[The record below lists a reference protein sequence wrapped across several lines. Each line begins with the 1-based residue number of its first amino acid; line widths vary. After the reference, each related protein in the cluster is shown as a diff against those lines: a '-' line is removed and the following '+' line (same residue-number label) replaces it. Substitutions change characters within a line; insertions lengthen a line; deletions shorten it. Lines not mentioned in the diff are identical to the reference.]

1 MASRSIVPMLTLTV
15 NFNILLGLQSNCL
28 LMVISINMEDKHGL
42 QVLETRGYEQV
53 STCGVIKG
61 LKGHVLQLRVNEK
74 PTDHSHVMMFNL
86 CS

>member
-1 MASRSIVPMLTLTV
+1 MKPMLTLTL
-15 NFNILLGLQSNCL
+15 NLNILLGLTLLCNCL

-74 PTDHSHVMMFNL
+74 PTDHSHVMMSNL

>member
-15 NFNILLGLQSNCL
+15 NFNMILGLQCNCL

-42 QVLETRGYEQV
+42 QVLETRGHEQV

-61 LKGHVLQLRVNEK
+61 LKGHVLQLWVNEK
-74 PTDHSHVMMFNL
+74 PTDYSHVTMSNL